1 MSSVKATIP
10 LLLMV
15 ALAAGCKNALDVYES
30 KAPAAVVVS
39 TKTNGMPSLALRDV
53 SSDGVLITGAVRR
66 VDLPLLN
73 SPSVAGDNAT
83 CMLLVPARSIPAHP
97 DVRKVA
103 LHYDNHGWLQG
114 LKAGAQLVLRFQKNG
129 EFDGVQLS
137 ASFVQPNGAGNRNR
151 PVLLQTNQPSAAT
164 GPGH

>member
-15 ALAAGCKNALDVYES
+15 ALAAGCKNALDLYES
-30 KAPAAVVVS
+30 KAPAPVVVS
-39 TKTNGMPSLALRDV
+39 AKANGMPSLALRDF
-53 SSDGVLITGAVRR
+53 SSVGVLITGV
-66 VDLPLLN
+66 VQQVKLPSLN

-83 CMLLVPARSIPAHP
+83 CTLLVPARSIPAHP

-114 LKAGAQLVLRFQKNG
+114 LKAGAQLVLRFRKNG
-129 EFDGVQLS
+129 EFDGLQLS
-137 ASFVQPNGAGNRNR
+137 ASFIQPNGAGNRSQR
-151 PVLLQTNQPSAAT
+151 
-164 GPGH
+164 